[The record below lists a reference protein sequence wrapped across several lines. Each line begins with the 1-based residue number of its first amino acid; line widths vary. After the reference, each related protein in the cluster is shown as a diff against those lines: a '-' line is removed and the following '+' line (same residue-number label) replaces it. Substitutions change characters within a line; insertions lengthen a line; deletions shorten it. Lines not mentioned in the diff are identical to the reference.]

1 MKEQEFGDKKSDI
14 RMFEYLELRSSV
26 LISEV
31 NQLLMRLREE
41 ACTGVEWRKV
51 CERLEAKQEELELL
65 FSEIRAEIAL
75 ASEENVSR
83 EHMMRHLE
91 LTVGNILHS

>member
-1 MKEQEFGDKKSDI
+1 MKVQEVGSKKSDI

-26 LISEV
+26 LINEV

-41 ACTGVEWRKV
+41 ACTGLEWRRV
-51 CERLEAKQEELELL
+51 CERLERKQEELELL

-75 ASEENVSR
+75 AAEENVSR
-83 EHMMRHLE
+83 ERIMRHLE
-91 LTVGNILHS
+91 LTVGNILHG